1 MKELLKLDFFIQK
14 KYIKSSIIVF
24 LFLGITFALTQ
35 GMNYLYTMGT
45 FIVFYLTII
54 PIEVERKSKFNIYL
68 NSLPNKKSNYIY
80 SKYLS
85 TLIYIIVVNLFLYLF
100 CTILGVISGSDFT
113 LTLRAILPN
122 IIVQLFY
129 VSLTLPVYMIISH
142 KFYRVVNIIF
152 TILIM
157 MISSILFNSLENE
170 NLQVLFNITNG
181 VYGLAFGIL
190 ALIISLIVSLNI
202 YKKVRWVNMK
212 NLIIKDLKNIRV
224 IFIFYILTM
233 TFGYSPFFIDLPK
246 DRYDFLINS
255 VFIYFTLLAS
265 MISVNFIIA
274 KNTNK
279 GAMTNKLLRSLPIDA
294 RSVVGTSFILP
305 ILIFLIFSL
314 PNILVGMGVSFM
326 LGEKIIV
333 NPFNLLLTFIIFY
346 IYASIT
352 FSMAIIYP
360 ESSVVSYLRSVPLFI
375 LIIGLALVEKF
386 MKNINYDVSNILNSL
401 PLVVLILAVISIFIL
416 IVFYKF
422 SLNKFIR
429 KEL

>member
-1 MKELLKLDFFIQK
+1 MKELIKLDFFIQK
-14 KYIKSSIIVF
+14 KYIKSSIIVL

-45 FIVFYLTII
+45 FIVFYLMII

-68 NSLPNKKSNYIY
+68 NSLPTKKSNYIY

-100 CTILGVISGSDFT
+100 CTILGVISGSDLT
-113 LTLRAILPN
+113 LTLRVILPN

-202 YKKVRWVNMK
+202 YKK
-212 NLIIKDLKNIRV
+212 
-224 IFIFYILTM
+224 
-233 TFGYSPFFIDLPK
+233 SE
-246 DRYDFLINS
+246 
-255 VFIYFTLLAS
+255 
-265 MISVNFIIA
+265 
-274 KNTNK
+274 
-279 GAMTNKLLRSLPIDA
+279 
-294 RSVVGTSFILP
+294 
-305 ILIFLIFSL
+305 
-314 PNILVGMGVSFM
+314 VS
-326 LGEKIIV
+326 
-333 NPFNLLLTFIIFY
+333 
-346 IYASIT
+346 
-352 FSMAIIYP
+352 
-360 ESSVVSYLRSVPLFI
+360 
-375 LIIGLALVEKF
+375 
-386 MKNINYDVSNILNSL
+386 
-401 PLVVLILAVISIFIL
+401 
-416 IVFYKF
+416 
-422 SLNKFIR
+422 
-429 KEL
+429 

>member
-54 PIEVERKSKFNIYL
+54 PIEVERKIKFNIFL
-68 NSLPNKKSNYIY
+68 NSLPTKKSNYIY
-80 SKYLS
+80 SKYLA

-100 CTILGVISGSDFT
+100 CTILEVISVSDFT
-113 LTLRAILPN
+113 LTLREVLPN

-157 MISSILFNSLENE
+157 IISSILFNSLENE

-202 YKKVRWVNMK
+202 YKK
-212 NLIIKDLKNIRV
+212 
-224 IFIFYILTM
+224 
-233 TFGYSPFFIDLPK
+233 SE
-246 DRYDFLINS
+246 
-255 VFIYFTLLAS
+255 
-265 MISVNFIIA
+265 
-274 KNTNK
+274 
-279 GAMTNKLLRSLPIDA
+279 
-294 RSVVGTSFILP
+294 
-305 ILIFLIFSL
+305 
-314 PNILVGMGVSFM
+314 VS
-326 LGEKIIV
+326 
-333 NPFNLLLTFIIFY
+333 
-346 IYASIT
+346 
-352 FSMAIIYP
+352 
-360 ESSVVSYLRSVPLFI
+360 
-375 LIIGLALVEKF
+375 
-386 MKNINYDVSNILNSL
+386 
-401 PLVVLILAVISIFIL
+401 
-416 IVFYKF
+416 
-422 SLNKFIR
+422 
-429 KEL
+429 

>member
-14 KYIKSSIIVF
+14 KYIKSSIIVL

-45 FIVFYLTII
+45 FIVFYLMII

-68 NSLPNKKSNYIY
+68 NSLPTKKSNYIY
-80 SKYLS
+80 SKYIS

-113 LTLRAILPN
+113 LTLRVILPN

-181 VYGLAFGIL
+181 VYGLVFGIL

-202 YKKVRWVNMK
+202 YKK
-212 NLIIKDLKNIRV
+212 
-224 IFIFYILTM
+224 
-233 TFGYSPFFIDLPK
+233 SE
-246 DRYDFLINS
+246 
-255 VFIYFTLLAS
+255 
-265 MISVNFIIA
+265 
-274 KNTNK
+274 
-279 GAMTNKLLRSLPIDA
+279 
-294 RSVVGTSFILP
+294 
-305 ILIFLIFSL
+305 
-314 PNILVGMGVSFM
+314 VS
-326 LGEKIIV
+326 
-333 NPFNLLLTFIIFY
+333 
-346 IYASIT
+346 
-352 FSMAIIYP
+352 
-360 ESSVVSYLRSVPLFI
+360 
-375 LIIGLALVEKF
+375 
-386 MKNINYDVSNILNSL
+386 
-401 PLVVLILAVISIFIL
+401 
-416 IVFYKF
+416 
-422 SLNKFIR
+422 
-429 KEL
+429 

>member
-54 PIEVERKSKFNIYL
+54 PIEVERKSKFNIYF
-68 NSLPNKKSNYIY
+68 NSLPTKKSNYIY

-113 LTLRAILPN
+113 LTLRVILPN

-142 KFYRVVNIIF
+142 KFYRVFNTIF
-152 TILIM
+152 IILIM

-181 VYGLAFGIL
+181 VYGLVFGIL

-202 YKKVRWVNMK
+202 YKK
-212 NLIIKDLKNIRV
+212 
-224 IFIFYILTM
+224 
-233 TFGYSPFFIDLPK
+233 SE
-246 DRYDFLINS
+246 
-255 VFIYFTLLAS
+255 
-265 MISVNFIIA
+265 
-274 KNTNK
+274 
-279 GAMTNKLLRSLPIDA
+279 
-294 RSVVGTSFILP
+294 
-305 ILIFLIFSL
+305 
-314 PNILVGMGVSFM
+314 VS
-326 LGEKIIV
+326 
-333 NPFNLLLTFIIFY
+333 
-346 IYASIT
+346 
-352 FSMAIIYP
+352 
-360 ESSVVSYLRSVPLFI
+360 
-375 LIIGLALVEKF
+375 
-386 MKNINYDVSNILNSL
+386 
-401 PLVVLILAVISIFIL
+401 
-416 IVFYKF
+416 
-422 SLNKFIR
+422 
-429 KEL
+429 

>member
-85 TLIYIIVVNLFLYLF
+85 TLIYIIVANLFLYLF

-202 YKKVRWVNMK
+202 YKK
-212 NLIIKDLKNIRV
+212 
-224 IFIFYILTM
+224 
-233 TFGYSPFFIDLPK
+233 SE
-246 DRYDFLINS
+246 
-255 VFIYFTLLAS
+255 
-265 MISVNFIIA
+265 
-274 KNTNK
+274 
-279 GAMTNKLLRSLPIDA
+279 
-294 RSVVGTSFILP
+294 
-305 ILIFLIFSL
+305 
-314 PNILVGMGVSFM
+314 VS
-326 LGEKIIV
+326 
-333 NPFNLLLTFIIFY
+333 
-346 IYASIT
+346 
-352 FSMAIIYP
+352 
-360 ESSVVSYLRSVPLFI
+360 
-375 LIIGLALVEKF
+375 
-386 MKNINYDVSNILNSL
+386 
-401 PLVVLILAVISIFIL
+401 
-416 IVFYKF
+416 
-422 SLNKFIR
+422 
-429 KEL
+429 

>member
-1 MKELLKLDFFIQK
+1 MKELIKLDFFIQK

-68 NSLPNKKSNYIY
+68 NSLPTKKSNYIY

-142 KFYRVVNIIF
+142 KFYRVFNTIF
-152 TILIM
+152 IILIM

-202 YKKVRWVNMK
+202 YKK
-212 NLIIKDLKNIRV
+212 
-224 IFIFYILTM
+224 
-233 TFGYSPFFIDLPK
+233 SE
-246 DRYDFLINS
+246 
-255 VFIYFTLLAS
+255 
-265 MISVNFIIA
+265 
-274 KNTNK
+274 
-279 GAMTNKLLRSLPIDA
+279 
-294 RSVVGTSFILP
+294 
-305 ILIFLIFSL
+305 
-314 PNILVGMGVSFM
+314 VS
-326 LGEKIIV
+326 
-333 NPFNLLLTFIIFY
+333 
-346 IYASIT
+346 
-352 FSMAIIYP
+352 
-360 ESSVVSYLRSVPLFI
+360 
-375 LIIGLALVEKF
+375 
-386 MKNINYDVSNILNSL
+386 
-401 PLVVLILAVISIFIL
+401 
-416 IVFYKF
+416 
-422 SLNKFIR
+422 
-429 KEL
+429 

>member
-54 PIEVERKSKFNIYL
+54 PIEVERSKFNIYF
-68 NSLPNKKSNYIY
+68 NSLPTKKSNYIY

-142 KFYRVVNIIF
+142 KFYRVFNTIF
-152 TILIM
+152 IILIM

-181 VYGLAFGIL
+181 VYGLVFGIL

-202 YKKVRWVNMK
+202 YKK
-212 NLIIKDLKNIRV
+212 
-224 IFIFYILTM
+224 
-233 TFGYSPFFIDLPK
+233 SE
-246 DRYDFLINS
+246 
-255 VFIYFTLLAS
+255 
-265 MISVNFIIA
+265 
-274 KNTNK
+274 
-279 GAMTNKLLRSLPIDA
+279 
-294 RSVVGTSFILP
+294 
-305 ILIFLIFSL
+305 
-314 PNILVGMGVSFM
+314 VS
-326 LGEKIIV
+326 
-333 NPFNLLLTFIIFY
+333 
-346 IYASIT
+346 
-352 FSMAIIYP
+352 
-360 ESSVVSYLRSVPLFI
+360 
-375 LIIGLALVEKF
+375 
-386 MKNINYDVSNILNSL
+386 
-401 PLVVLILAVISIFIL
+401 
-416 IVFYKF
+416 
-422 SLNKFIR
+422 
-429 KEL
+429 

>member
-202 YKKVRWVNMK
+202 YKKVR
-212 NLIIKDLKNIRV
+212 
-224 IFIFYILTM
+224 
-233 TFGYSPFFIDLPK
+233 
-246 DRYDFLINS
+246 
-255 VFIYFTLLAS
+255 
-265 MISVNFIIA
+265 
-274 KNTNK
+274 
-279 GAMTNKLLRSLPIDA
+279 
-294 RSVVGTSFILP
+294 
-305 ILIFLIFSL
+305 
-314 PNILVGMGVSFM
+314 
-326 LGEKIIV
+326 
-333 NPFNLLLTFIIFY
+333 
-346 IYASIT
+346 
-352 FSMAIIYP
+352 
-360 ESSVVSYLRSVPLFI
+360 
-375 LIIGLALVEKF
+375 
-386 MKNINYDVSNILNSL
+386 
-401 PLVVLILAVISIFIL
+401 
-416 IVFYKF
+416 
-422 SLNKFIR
+422 
-429 KEL
+429 

>member
-14 KYIKSSIIVF
+14 KYIKSSIIVL

-45 FIVFYLTII
+45 FIVFYLMII

-68 NSLPNKKSNYIY
+68 NSLPTKKSNYIY

-113 LTLRAILPN
+113 LTLRVILPN

-181 VYGLAFGIL
+181 VYGLVFGIL

-202 YKKVRWVNMK
+202 YKKVR
-212 NLIIKDLKNIRV
+212 
-224 IFIFYILTM
+224 
-233 TFGYSPFFIDLPK
+233 
-246 DRYDFLINS
+246 
-255 VFIYFTLLAS
+255 
-265 MISVNFIIA
+265 
-274 KNTNK
+274 
-279 GAMTNKLLRSLPIDA
+279 
-294 RSVVGTSFILP
+294 
-305 ILIFLIFSL
+305 
-314 PNILVGMGVSFM
+314 
-326 LGEKIIV
+326 
-333 NPFNLLLTFIIFY
+333 
-346 IYASIT
+346 
-352 FSMAIIYP
+352 
-360 ESSVVSYLRSVPLFI
+360 
-375 LIIGLALVEKF
+375 
-386 MKNINYDVSNILNSL
+386 
-401 PLVVLILAVISIFIL
+401 
-416 IVFYKF
+416 
-422 SLNKFIR
+422 
-429 KEL
+429 

>member
-54 PIEVERKSKFNIYL
+54 PIEVERKSKFNIYF
-68 NSLPNKKSNYIY
+68 NSLPTKKSNYIY

-142 KFYRVVNIIF
+142 KFYRVFNTIF
-152 TILIM
+152 IILIM

-181 VYGLAFGIL
+181 VYGLVFGIL

-202 YKKVRWVNMK
+202 YKK
-212 NLIIKDLKNIRV
+212 
-224 IFIFYILTM
+224 
-233 TFGYSPFFIDLPK
+233 SE
-246 DRYDFLINS
+246 
-255 VFIYFTLLAS
+255 
-265 MISVNFIIA
+265 
-274 KNTNK
+274 
-279 GAMTNKLLRSLPIDA
+279 
-294 RSVVGTSFILP
+294 
-305 ILIFLIFSL
+305 
-314 PNILVGMGVSFM
+314 VS
-326 LGEKIIV
+326 
-333 NPFNLLLTFIIFY
+333 
-346 IYASIT
+346 
-352 FSMAIIYP
+352 
-360 ESSVVSYLRSVPLFI
+360 
-375 LIIGLALVEKF
+375 
-386 MKNINYDVSNILNSL
+386 
-401 PLVVLILAVISIFIL
+401 
-416 IVFYKF
+416 
-422 SLNKFIR
+422 
-429 KEL
+429 

>member
-1 MKELLKLDFFIQK
+1 MKELIKLDFFIQK
-14 KYIKSSIIVF
+14 KYIKSSIIVL

-142 KFYRVVNIIF
+142 KFYRVFNTIF
-152 TILIM
+152 IILIM
-157 MISSILFNSLENE
+157 IISSILFNSLENE

-202 YKKVRWVNMK
+202 YKK
-212 NLIIKDLKNIRV
+212 
-224 IFIFYILTM
+224 
-233 TFGYSPFFIDLPK
+233 SE
-246 DRYDFLINS
+246 
-255 VFIYFTLLAS
+255 
-265 MISVNFIIA
+265 
-274 KNTNK
+274 
-279 GAMTNKLLRSLPIDA
+279 
-294 RSVVGTSFILP
+294 
-305 ILIFLIFSL
+305 
-314 PNILVGMGVSFM
+314 VS
-326 LGEKIIV
+326 
-333 NPFNLLLTFIIFY
+333 
-346 IYASIT
+346 
-352 FSMAIIYP
+352 
-360 ESSVVSYLRSVPLFI
+360 
-375 LIIGLALVEKF
+375 
-386 MKNINYDVSNILNSL
+386 
-401 PLVVLILAVISIFIL
+401 
-416 IVFYKF
+416 
-422 SLNKFIR
+422 
-429 KEL
+429 

>member
-170 NLQVLFNITNG
+170 NLQVLFNIING

-202 YKKVRWVNMK
+202 YKK
-212 NLIIKDLKNIRV
+212 
-224 IFIFYILTM
+224 
-233 TFGYSPFFIDLPK
+233 SE
-246 DRYDFLINS
+246 
-255 VFIYFTLLAS
+255 
-265 MISVNFIIA
+265 
-274 KNTNK
+274 
-279 GAMTNKLLRSLPIDA
+279 
-294 RSVVGTSFILP
+294 
-305 ILIFLIFSL
+305 
-314 PNILVGMGVSFM
+314 VS
-326 LGEKIIV
+326 
-333 NPFNLLLTFIIFY
+333 
-346 IYASIT
+346 
-352 FSMAIIYP
+352 
-360 ESSVVSYLRSVPLFI
+360 
-375 LIIGLALVEKF
+375 
-386 MKNINYDVSNILNSL
+386 
-401 PLVVLILAVISIFIL
+401 
-416 IVFYKF
+416 
-422 SLNKFIR
+422 
-429 KEL
+429 

>member
-152 TILIM
+152 IILIM

-202 YKKVRWVNMK
+202 YKK
-212 NLIIKDLKNIRV
+212 
-224 IFIFYILTM
+224 
-233 TFGYSPFFIDLPK
+233 SE
-246 DRYDFLINS
+246 
-255 VFIYFTLLAS
+255 
-265 MISVNFIIA
+265 
-274 KNTNK
+274 
-279 GAMTNKLLRSLPIDA
+279 
-294 RSVVGTSFILP
+294 
-305 ILIFLIFSL
+305 
-314 PNILVGMGVSFM
+314 VS
-326 LGEKIIV
+326 
-333 NPFNLLLTFIIFY
+333 
-346 IYASIT
+346 
-352 FSMAIIYP
+352 
-360 ESSVVSYLRSVPLFI
+360 
-375 LIIGLALVEKF
+375 
-386 MKNINYDVSNILNSL
+386 
-401 PLVVLILAVISIFIL
+401 
-416 IVFYKF
+416 
-422 SLNKFIR
+422 
-429 KEL
+429 

>member
-202 YKKVRWVNMK
+202 YKK
-212 NLIIKDLKNIRV
+212 
-224 IFIFYILTM
+224 
-233 TFGYSPFFIDLPK
+233 SE
-246 DRYDFLINS
+246 
-255 VFIYFTLLAS
+255 
-265 MISVNFIIA
+265 
-274 KNTNK
+274 
-279 GAMTNKLLRSLPIDA
+279 
-294 RSVVGTSFILP
+294 
-305 ILIFLIFSL
+305 
-314 PNILVGMGVSFM
+314 VS
-326 LGEKIIV
+326 
-333 NPFNLLLTFIIFY
+333 
-346 IYASIT
+346 
-352 FSMAIIYP
+352 
-360 ESSVVSYLRSVPLFI
+360 
-375 LIIGLALVEKF
+375 
-386 MKNINYDVSNILNSL
+386 
-401 PLVVLILAVISIFIL
+401 
-416 IVFYKF
+416 
-422 SLNKFIR
+422 
-429 KEL
+429 

>member
-1 MKELLKLDFFIQK
+1 MKELIKLDFFIQK
-14 KYIKSSIIVF
+14 KYIKSSIIVL

-68 NSLPNKKSNYIY
+68 NSLPTKKLNYIY

-113 LTLRAILPN
+113 LTLRVILPN

-170 NLQVLFNITNG
+170 NLQTLFNITNG

-202 YKKVRWVNMK
+202 YKK
-212 NLIIKDLKNIRV
+212 
-224 IFIFYILTM
+224 
-233 TFGYSPFFIDLPK
+233 SE
-246 DRYDFLINS
+246 
-255 VFIYFTLLAS
+255 
-265 MISVNFIIA
+265 
-274 KNTNK
+274 
-279 GAMTNKLLRSLPIDA
+279 
-294 RSVVGTSFILP
+294 
-305 ILIFLIFSL
+305 
-314 PNILVGMGVSFM
+314 VS
-326 LGEKIIV
+326 
-333 NPFNLLLTFIIFY
+333 
-346 IYASIT
+346 
-352 FSMAIIYP
+352 
-360 ESSVVSYLRSVPLFI
+360 
-375 LIIGLALVEKF
+375 
-386 MKNINYDVSNILNSL
+386 
-401 PLVVLILAVISIFIL
+401 
-416 IVFYKF
+416 
-422 SLNKFIR
+422 
-429 KEL
+429 

>member
-129 VSLTLPVYMIISH
+129 VSLTLQVYMIISH

-202 YKKVRWVNMK
+202 YKK
-212 NLIIKDLKNIRV
+212 
-224 IFIFYILTM
+224 
-233 TFGYSPFFIDLPK
+233 SE
-246 DRYDFLINS
+246 
-255 VFIYFTLLAS
+255 
-265 MISVNFIIA
+265 
-274 KNTNK
+274 
-279 GAMTNKLLRSLPIDA
+279 
-294 RSVVGTSFILP
+294 
-305 ILIFLIFSL
+305 
-314 PNILVGMGVSFM
+314 VS
-326 LGEKIIV
+326 
-333 NPFNLLLTFIIFY
+333 
-346 IYASIT
+346 
-352 FSMAIIYP
+352 
-360 ESSVVSYLRSVPLFI
+360 
-375 LIIGLALVEKF
+375 
-386 MKNINYDVSNILNSL
+386 
-401 PLVVLILAVISIFIL
+401 
-416 IVFYKF
+416 
-422 SLNKFIR
+422 
-429 KEL
+429 

>member
-1 MKELLKLDFFIQK
+1 MKELIKLDFFIQK

-85 TLIYIIVVNLFLYLF
+85 TLIYIIVVNLFFYLF

-113 LTLRAILPN
+113 LTLRVILPN

-142 KFYRVVNIIF
+142 KFYRVFNTIF
-152 TILIM
+152 IILIM

-202 YKKVRWVNMK
+202 YKK
-212 NLIIKDLKNIRV
+212 
-224 IFIFYILTM
+224 
-233 TFGYSPFFIDLPK
+233 SE
-246 DRYDFLINS
+246 
-255 VFIYFTLLAS
+255 
-265 MISVNFIIA
+265 
-274 KNTNK
+274 
-279 GAMTNKLLRSLPIDA
+279 
-294 RSVVGTSFILP
+294 
-305 ILIFLIFSL
+305 
-314 PNILVGMGVSFM
+314 VS
-326 LGEKIIV
+326 
-333 NPFNLLLTFIIFY
+333 
-346 IYASIT
+346 
-352 FSMAIIYP
+352 
-360 ESSVVSYLRSVPLFI
+360 
-375 LIIGLALVEKF
+375 
-386 MKNINYDVSNILNSL
+386 
-401 PLVVLILAVISIFIL
+401 
-416 IVFYKF
+416 
-422 SLNKFIR
+422 
-429 KEL
+429 

>member
-1 MKELLKLDFFIQK
+1 MKELIKLDFLIQK

-142 KFYRVVNIIF
+142 KFYRVFNTIF
-152 TILIM
+152 IILIM

-181 VYGLAFGIL
+181 VYSLAFGIL

-202 YKKVRWVNMK
+202 YKK
-212 NLIIKDLKNIRV
+212 
-224 IFIFYILTM
+224 
-233 TFGYSPFFIDLPK
+233 SE
-246 DRYDFLINS
+246 
-255 VFIYFTLLAS
+255 
-265 MISVNFIIA
+265 
-274 KNTNK
+274 
-279 GAMTNKLLRSLPIDA
+279 
-294 RSVVGTSFILP
+294 
-305 ILIFLIFSL
+305 
-314 PNILVGMGVSFM
+314 VS
-326 LGEKIIV
+326 
-333 NPFNLLLTFIIFY
+333 
-346 IYASIT
+346 
-352 FSMAIIYP
+352 
-360 ESSVVSYLRSVPLFI
+360 
-375 LIIGLALVEKF
+375 
-386 MKNINYDVSNILNSL
+386 
-401 PLVVLILAVISIFIL
+401 
-416 IVFYKF
+416 
-422 SLNKFIR
+422 
-429 KEL
+429 

>member
-1 MKELLKLDFFIQK
+1 MKELIKLDFFIQK
-14 KYIKSSIIVF
+14 KYIRSSIIVF

-142 KFYRVVNIIF
+142 KFYRVFNTIF
-152 TILIM
+152 IILIM

-202 YKKVRWVNMK
+202 YKK
-212 NLIIKDLKNIRV
+212 
-224 IFIFYILTM
+224 
-233 TFGYSPFFIDLPK
+233 SE
-246 DRYDFLINS
+246 
-255 VFIYFTLLAS
+255 
-265 MISVNFIIA
+265 
-274 KNTNK
+274 
-279 GAMTNKLLRSLPIDA
+279 
-294 RSVVGTSFILP
+294 
-305 ILIFLIFSL
+305 
-314 PNILVGMGVSFM
+314 VS
-326 LGEKIIV
+326 
-333 NPFNLLLTFIIFY
+333 
-346 IYASIT
+346 
-352 FSMAIIYP
+352 
-360 ESSVVSYLRSVPLFI
+360 
-375 LIIGLALVEKF
+375 
-386 MKNINYDVSNILNSL
+386 
-401 PLVVLILAVISIFIL
+401 
-416 IVFYKF
+416 
-422 SLNKFIR
+422 
-429 KEL
+429 

>member
-1 MKELLKLDFFIQK
+1 MKELIKLDFFIQK
-14 KYIKSSIIVF
+14 KYIKSSIIVL

-45 FIVFYLTII
+45 FIVFYLMII

-68 NSLPNKKSNYIY
+68 NSLPTKKSNYIY

-113 LTLRAILPN
+113 LTLRVILPN

-202 YKKVRWVNMK
+202 YKK
-212 NLIIKDLKNIRV
+212 
-224 IFIFYILTM
+224 
-233 TFGYSPFFIDLPK
+233 SE
-246 DRYDFLINS
+246 
-255 VFIYFTLLAS
+255 
-265 MISVNFIIA
+265 
-274 KNTNK
+274 
-279 GAMTNKLLRSLPIDA
+279 
-294 RSVVGTSFILP
+294 
-305 ILIFLIFSL
+305 
-314 PNILVGMGVSFM
+314 VS
-326 LGEKIIV
+326 
-333 NPFNLLLTFIIFY
+333 
-346 IYASIT
+346 
-352 FSMAIIYP
+352 
-360 ESSVVSYLRSVPLFI
+360 
-375 LIIGLALVEKF
+375 
-386 MKNINYDVSNILNSL
+386 
-401 PLVVLILAVISIFIL
+401 
-416 IVFYKF
+416 
-422 SLNKFIR
+422 
-429 KEL
+429 

>member
-1 MKELLKLDFFIQK
+1 MKELIKLDFFIQK

-142 KFYRVVNIIF
+142 KFYRVFNTIF
-152 TILIM
+152 IILIM

-170 NLQVLFNITNG
+170 NLQVLFNITSG

-202 YKKVRWVNMK
+202 YKK
-212 NLIIKDLKNIRV
+212 
-224 IFIFYILTM
+224 
-233 TFGYSPFFIDLPK
+233 SE
-246 DRYDFLINS
+246 
-255 VFIYFTLLAS
+255 
-265 MISVNFIIA
+265 
-274 KNTNK
+274 
-279 GAMTNKLLRSLPIDA
+279 
-294 RSVVGTSFILP
+294 
-305 ILIFLIFSL
+305 
-314 PNILVGMGVSFM
+314 VS
-326 LGEKIIV
+326 
-333 NPFNLLLTFIIFY
+333 
-346 IYASIT
+346 
-352 FSMAIIYP
+352 
-360 ESSVVSYLRSVPLFI
+360 
-375 LIIGLALVEKF
+375 
-386 MKNINYDVSNILNSL
+386 
-401 PLVVLILAVISIFIL
+401 
-416 IVFYKF
+416 
-422 SLNKFIR
+422 
-429 KEL
+429 

>member
-14 KYIKSSIIVF
+14 KYIKSSIIVL

-113 LTLRAILPN
+113 LTLRVILPN

-181 VYGLAFGIL
+181 VYGLVFGIL

-202 YKKVRWVNMK
+202 YKK
-212 NLIIKDLKNIRV
+212 
-224 IFIFYILTM
+224 
-233 TFGYSPFFIDLPK
+233 SE
-246 DRYDFLINS
+246 
-255 VFIYFTLLAS
+255 
-265 MISVNFIIA
+265 
-274 KNTNK
+274 
-279 GAMTNKLLRSLPIDA
+279 
-294 RSVVGTSFILP
+294 
-305 ILIFLIFSL
+305 
-314 PNILVGMGVSFM
+314 VS
-326 LGEKIIV
+326 
-333 NPFNLLLTFIIFY
+333 
-346 IYASIT
+346 
-352 FSMAIIYP
+352 
-360 ESSVVSYLRSVPLFI
+360 
-375 LIIGLALVEKF
+375 
-386 MKNINYDVSNILNSL
+386 
-401 PLVVLILAVISIFIL
+401 
-416 IVFYKF
+416 
-422 SLNKFIR
+422 
-429 KEL
+429 